1 MVGYFTVGRV
11 VPAIMEGC
19 EVFQMRLDVCFV
31 EVLEKWMD
39 FAFEEDFRWIL
50 RLSNGLAMEV
60 SQILVLSY
68 IHEKLAILSVLV
80 MVFVRG

>member
-1 MVGYFTVGRV
+1 
-11 VPAIMEGC
+11 
-19 EVFQMRLDVCFV
+19 
-31 EVLEKWMD
+31 
-39 FAFEEDFRWIL
+39 
-50 RLSNGLAMEV
+50 LAMEV